1 MFLNL
6 AQAKLREQVEELVG
20 KLKARARRRSIRR
33 FKKIAE
39 ALPKAAAEMKA
50 AEGDL
55 KAHEGRRKRC
65 RPSSAR

>member
-1 MFLNL
+1 MFLTL

-20 KLKARARRRSIRR
+20 KMKSRLGTVDPA

-39 ALPKAAAEMKA
+39 ALPKAAEEMKA
-50 AEGDL
+50 AEADL
-55 KAHEGRRKRC
+55 KAHEGRRQRC